1 MKRPILF
8 LASIISALSL
18 TSCLQNETTI
28 HLNKDGSGTLVE
40 ETTLGAQM
48 LAMMDQMSALG
59 GIAPGAGGGAD
70 KKDPVAEMFS
80 EEKAKARAAKLG
92 EGVTL
97 EKNETIDKKGNK
109 GGRATYHFADINKL
123 KISASDGM
131 KDMSPMGDQAPAGKK
146 SNPIVFTYAAG
157 ELTIAMPEPEKP
169 EVPAGGVEAPKGD
182 IPKGD
187 PDRGEPGEQEIAM
200 MKQMMG
206 DMKMSLKVVIEPGIA
221 ETNATNREGNTI
233 TLMEMEMGK
242 LFENPEVM
250 KNFSKIDKQDPSASL
265 ELMKGI
271 PGVKFEVQK
280 KVTVKLN

>member
-1 MKRPILF
+1 MATGKFFIFGVLIPIPSCFTTHQPFNQSMKRPILF

-48 LAMMDQMSALG
+48 MAMMDQMSALG

-146 SNPIVFTYAAG
+146 VQPHRLHLRCRRTYDRHAG
-157 ELTIAMPEPEKP
+157 A
-169 EVPAGGVEAPKGD
+169 
-182 IPKGD
+182 
-187 PDRGEPGEQEIAM
+187 
-200 MKQMMG
+200 
-206 DMKMSLKVVIEPGIA
+206 
-221 ETNATNREGNTI
+221 
-233 TLMEMEMGK
+233 
-242 LFENPEVM
+242 
-250 KNFSKIDKQDPSASL
+250 
-265 ELMKGI
+265 
-271 PGVKFEVQK
+271 
-280 KVTVKLN
+280 